1 MNFESAASVKTASGN
16 YDIFVHDQ
24 AIENVGEICRALDIG
39 NHAFI
44 ITDTEINK
52 IFGEQLVSI
61 LSQAGYTTK
70 LYAINAG
77 EDQKNLETVEHLY
90 NWLLENHVERSDFV
104 ICLGGGVVTDLGG
117 YVAATTLRG
126 IPFIHVPTTLLG
138 MVDAA
143 IGGKTGVAHQ
153 LGKNLIGAFAQ
164 PAAVVSDPKLL
175 STLPIRQIRDG
186 LAELIKHGLILDK
199 DLVDLLEKSSSN
211 LKSLIEP
218 HFIAKS
224 SSIKAGIVS
233 ADERE
238 SSKRMLLNYGHTVG
252 HAIEACTGYQTYRH
266 GEAVAVG
273 MHIAGK
279 ISHQLGLLSEEELNR
294 QQHLITSCGLPSEA
308 SDVRLDDVLKTM
320 RSDKKMYQGTL
331 SWILLNGI
339 GNAIISRNVS
349 EATFRSAAETILG

>member
-1 MNFESAASVKTASGN
+1 
-16 YDIFVHDQ
+16 
-24 AIENVGEICRALDIG
+24 
-39 NHAFI
+39 
-44 ITDTEINK
+44 
-52 IFGEQLVSI
+52 

-143 IGGKTGVAHQ
+143 IGGKTGIDHQ